1 MPVATKAV
9 VTVLIWLLL
18 CSGIVLI
25 LYPYVDR
32 WLQEKEQTRLLNE
45 WKLYKNQLATQSGSN
60 PSIAQASVSAEKKSD
75 NGVLGLISIDKI
87 GLEEPILPGSED
99 KQLRLGI
106 GVVEPD
112 RKPGGANNYV
122 LAGHRSWTYGKQFSR
137 LNELK
142 EGDLIRI
149 ESGNGS
155 YEYTVTDTF
164 LVKPED
170 IEVLD
175 NSRKKSEITLITCD
189 PPRNPTHRLIV
200 KGTLKNGGN

>member
-1 MPVATKAV
+1 MPVARKAV

-18 CSGIVLI
+18 CAGIVLV

-32 WLQEKEQTRLLNE
+32 WMQEKQQTRLLNE
-45 WKLYKNQLATQSGSN
+45 WKQYKNQLATQTGS
-60 PSIAQASVSAEKKSD
+60 PPPISQAPVSVEKPGD
-75 NGVLGLISIDKI
+75 DGVLGMISIDKI
-87 GLEEPILPGSED
+87 GLEEPILPGSEEE
-99 KQLRLGI
+99 QLRIGI

-112 RKPGGANNYV
+112 RKPGEANNYV

-137 LNELK
+137 LNELA

-149 ESGNGS
+149 ESGNGNF
-155 YEYTVTDTF
+155 EYYVTDTF

-170 IEVLD
+170 IQVLD
-175 NSRKKSEITLITCD
+175 NSRGKSEITLITCD

-200 KGTLKNGGN
+200 KGTLRNGGK